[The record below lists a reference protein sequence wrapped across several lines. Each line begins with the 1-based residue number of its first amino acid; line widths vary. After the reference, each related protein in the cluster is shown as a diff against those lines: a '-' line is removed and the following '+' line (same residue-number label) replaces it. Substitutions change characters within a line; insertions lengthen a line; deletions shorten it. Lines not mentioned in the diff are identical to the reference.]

1 MYWFLISKYC
11 SIMGVMGGAP
21 FLGPALCRSPVC
33 RAGTEKERVPLRIW
47 IVWCGS
53 AAPMCGKQR
62 RNRAGKPR
70 LPALPRSGREGSA
83 RRLRAQTAVCPHCAV
98 GRYRSPRS
106 VGSPAVPA
114 RMPRF
119 ALRRGEGKPTAPG
132 YGYRALS
139 SAKGRSRFGCRWYS
153 PQWQPA
159 QVLQLCVQPEA
170 GGSPVISVIIAPL
183 T

>member
-21 FLGPALCRSPVC
+21 FLGPALCRPPVC
-33 RAGTEKERVPLRIW
+33 RAGTKKGRVPLRIL

-70 LPALPRSGREGSA
+70 LSAPPRSGREGSA
-83 RRLRAQTAVCPHCAV
+83 RRLRAQTAVYPHCAV
-98 GRYRSPRS
+98 GRS
-106 VGSPAVPA
+106 A
-114 RMPRF
+114 
-119 ALRRGEGKPTAPG
+119 APG
-132 YGYRALS
+132 YGTRGSGANAPAYV
-139 SAKGRSRFGCRWYS
+139 GRRRECPHLRCMPVCVPCGDVLPRPVCCRYF

-159 QVLQLCVQPEA
+159 QVLQLCAQPEA